1 MHGHDDLNLLMG
13 FCWFTAFKEF
23 DKQLIFPSSGI
34 DNLNVQLL
42 NNFIG

>member
-1 MHGHDDLNLLMG
+1 MHGHHDLNH
-13 FCWFTAFKEF
+13 FYWFTAFQEF

-34 DNLNVQLL
+34 DNLNIQLL